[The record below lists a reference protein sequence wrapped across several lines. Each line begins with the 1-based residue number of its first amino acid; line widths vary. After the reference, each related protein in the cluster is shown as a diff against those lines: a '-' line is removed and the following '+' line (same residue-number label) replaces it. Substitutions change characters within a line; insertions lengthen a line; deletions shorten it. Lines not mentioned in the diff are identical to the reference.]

1 MKYLQLFPF
10 VLFSALPAQVCLA
23 QCGITG
29 TTADN
34 VCAGGSATLSA
45 TAMTGNTIKW
55 YNQPTGGTAIHTGAS
70 LSLTNVTSTG
80 IYYAEATGGS
90 TPVKDS
96 INTTQPNNGQA
107 GAYFDVK
114 PKVDLTVK
122 GFNFYPRAAG
132 TATVSVYYKTGTH
145 VGSESNS
152 GAWTL
157 LGTSNS
163 ITLTANVLTQVP
175 FAISQALTANQTYA
189 FYVILNGT
197 TLGYSGGTTLG
208 GTMVSNNDIIVY
220 EGQGS
225 GGLFSTSL
233 FTVRNFSGTINYE
246 VGNLC
251 VSDREPVVVT
261 VIDKTK
267 VSSQSLWD
275 STCTNL
281 PADFYVKTDGVINTY
296 RWQIYDNT
304 TNDFVDITG
313 NPFVLNGDTLNITST
328 PDTLNGAVIRCIT
341 VGQCGDDTS
350 ANMRVIVS
358 ALPQVAI
365 PPRDTVIEAK
375 PGAFAVF
382 TVGTTGAN
390 ISYQWQAAAPGG
402 HFVSLNDGG
411 IYKGVR
417 TNRLTVTG
425 ISRVQDQ
432 FLFRCIVKGTGSC
445 VVEPDTSEAAVLS
458 VPPTASVQQAQRSYD
473 ITIYPNPV
481 STADV
486 MVKID
491 NNSTKPTPSDYK
503 IVDKLGRIVASGKLN
518 SNGNTHVATSQL
530 QPGVYILQVS
540 NKEHAT
546 LASSRFTKL

>member
-1 MKYLQLFPF
+1 MKYFQLFPF
-10 VLFSALPAQVCLA
+10 VLLPFLNTTANA
-23 QCGITG
+23 QCGITDV
-29 TTADN
+29 TPAS
-34 VCAGGSATLSA
+34 VCAGSSATLQA
-45 TAMTGNTIKW
+45 NAMTGNTIKW
-55 YNQPTGGTAIHTGAS
+55 YNQPTGGTAIGTGNNLVIPVANNS
-70 LSLTNVTSTG
+70 G

-107 GAYFDVK
+107 GAFFDVK
-114 PKVDLTVK
+114 PLKDLTVK

-152 GAWTL
+152 AAWTL

-163 ITLTANVLTQVP
+163 MTLTANVLTQVP

-251 VSDREPVVVT
+251 ISKREAVALT
-261 VIDKTK
+261 IIDKTK
-267 VSSQSLWD
+267 VTGQTFWD

-281 PADFYVKTDGVINTY
+281 PADFYVKTDGIINTY
-296 RWQIYDNT
+296 KWQIFDNT
-304 TNDFVDITG
+304 SSTFVDITG
-313 NPFVLNGDTLNITST
+313 NPFVLNGDTLNITNTS
-328 PDTLNGAVIRCIT
+328 DTLNGAIIRCIT
-341 VGQCGDDTS
+341 IGECGDDTS
-350 ANMRVIVS
+350 ANMRIIVS
-358 ALPQVAI
+358 ALPLVAT
-365 PPRDTVIEAK
+365 PPRDTIIEAK

-382 TVGTTGAN
+382 TVGTTGLN

-402 HFVSLNDGG
+402 HFVNLNDGG

-417 TNRLTVTG
+417 TNTLVVTG

-432 FLFRCIVKGTGSC
+432 FLFRCIIKGTGSC
-445 VVEPDTSEAAVLS
+445 VVEPDTSEAAVLT
-458 VPPTASVQQAQRSYD
+458 VPPTASVQNEQRNYD

-481 STADV
+481 SNSDV
-486 MVKID
+486 VVKID
-491 NNSTKPTPSDYK
+491 NNSNTPTPSDYK
-503 IVDKLGRIVASGKLN
+503 IVDKLGRIVASGKL
-518 SNGNTHVATSQL
+518 SSQGNTYIATSQL
-530 QPGVYILQVS
+530 LPGVYILQVS